1 MDKRNYENFVLWMG
15 WWKFLDFIF
24 TKMKE
29 ILFRKIKEVWDLISV
44 KKDGENSYYGHKY
57 MTLDAI
63 MEKLKPLL
71 DERNM
76 MIYNYVLAQGGVRTI
91 VIDMESGETI
101 GSDFVVNEIKDPQQL
116 WKVITYWRR
125 YNLVSIFN
133 ILADEDDD
141 AQSFYDENWKAKKYT
156 KRIFDMKAFENL
168 KKKKDNYT
176 YEEAMKLVNE
186 NYSIDTEMEEKVMD
200 LYGITPADLF
210 K

>member
-1 MDKRNYENFVLWMG
+1 MILFYYLS
-15 WWKFLDFIF
+15 
-24 TKMKE
+24 KMKE
-29 ILFRKIKEVWDLISV
+29 FLKKIKEVWDLISV
-44 KKDGENSYYGHKY
+44 KKDWENPYYGSKY

-63 MEKLKPLL
+63 MEKLEPLL
-71 DERNM
+71 NEREM
-76 MIYNYVLAQGGVRTI
+76 MIYNYVLARWGVRTI
-91 VIDMESGETI
+91 VMDMESGETI

-116 WKVITYWRR
+116 WKVITYGRR

-168 KKKKDNYT
+168 KRKKDKYT
-176 YEEAMKLVNE
+176 YEQAMKEINE
-186 NYSIDTEMEEKVMD
+186 NYSIDTEMEEKIMD

>member
-1 MDKRNYENFVLWMG
+1 MILFYYLS
-15 WWKFLDFIF
+15 
-24 TKMKE
+24 KMKE
-29 ILFRKIKEVWDLISV
+29 IFKKIKEVWDLISV
-44 KKDGENSYYGHKY
+44 KKDWKNPYYDSRY

-63 MEKLKPLL
+63 MEKLIPLL
-71 DERNM
+71 DERGM

-91 VIDMESGETI
+91 VMDMESWETI

-116 WKVITYWRR
+116 WKVITYGRR

-168 KKKKDNYT
+168 KKKKDKYT
-176 YEEAMKLVNE
+176 YEEAMKEISN

-200 LYGITPADLF
+200 LYGKTAADLF
-210 K
+210 

>member
-29 ILFRKIKEVWDLISV
+29 IFKKIKEVWDLISV
-44 KKDGENSYYGHKY
+44 KKDWKNPYYDSRY

-63 MEKLKPLL
+63 MEKLEPLL
-71 DERNM
+71 NERGM

-91 VIDMESGETI
+91 VMDMESGETI

-116 WKVITYWRR
+116 GKVITYGRR

-176 YEEAMKLVNE
+176 YEEAMKQINE